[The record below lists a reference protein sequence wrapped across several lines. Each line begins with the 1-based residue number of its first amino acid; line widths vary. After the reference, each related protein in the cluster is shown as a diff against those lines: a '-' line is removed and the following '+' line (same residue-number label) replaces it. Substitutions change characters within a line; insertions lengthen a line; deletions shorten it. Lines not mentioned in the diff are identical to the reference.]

1 MNPLDAI
8 KNLREKVEETAQTII
23 NATPAKEIEQHIKGF
38 VNQQFQ
44 KMNLVT
50 REEFDV
56 QTKVLERTREKLEL
70 LEAKVEQLQTQIN
83 DLISK

>member
-1 MNPLDAI
+1 MNPIDAI
-8 KNLREKVEETAQTII
+8 KNLREKVEETAQNII

-56 QTKVLERTREKLEL
+56 QTKVLERTREKVEA
-70 LEAKVEQLQTQIN
+70 LEAKVEQIEIQIQG
-83 DLISK
+83 IIGK

>member
-8 KNLREKVEETAQTII
+8 KNIRDKVEETAQTLI
-23 NATPAKEIEQHIKGF
+23 NSSPAKDIEQHFKTF
-38 VNQQFQ
+38 MNQNLQ

-56 QTKVLERTREKLEL
+56 QTKVLERTREKLEA
-70 LEAKVEQLQTQIN
+70 LEKKVKEIEEVLAN
-83 DLISK
+83 KNM